1 MKTGKNDI
9 YLPNKNAYLSSGD
22 YYTKEETDNKFA
34 TKTDLKKCCDG
45 VNAELENKADKT
57 EIPTK
62 TSQLT
67 NDSGYLTEHQSLDE
81 YYTKTQTDTKL
92 NDYALKTDI
101 PVVPSKVSAFENDKG
116 YLTEHQSL
124 EEYYTKADIDTKLD
138 AKADANALT
147 TEIEERKADTANI
160 NKVIEDNEKVI
171 AASLND
177 LNTKLGNKAD
187 KDAIPTKTSQLTN
200 DSGYL
205 TEHQSLDE
213 YYTKVQT
220 DTKLNNYALKSEI
233 PDVPTKT
240 SQLTNDSD
248 FATNAEIEVNYY
260 NKEEVDAKIA
270 GGGTFDPTN
279 YYTKT
284 DTNNLLDAKA
294 DKTALEAVSS
304 SLGTDYYTKTQTDG
318 KLADYAKKTEL
329 PTKTSELTN
338 DSDFA
343 TNAGIADNYYNKQ
356 EVDNKITQSGTF
368 DPSQYYTK
376 TDTNNLL
383 DAKADKTALGQYAL
397 KTDIP
402 VVPTKVSAFENDKG
416 YLTEHQSLDEYY
428 TKTETDTKLNDY
440 ALKSEIPSVPTKTS
454 ELTNDSGFVNGGGIQ
469 NIWQG
474 TASEYEAI
482 TSKSNTTLYL
492 VTE

>member
-22 YYTKEETDNKFA
+22 YYTKEETDIKFA
-34 TKTDLKKCCDG
+34 TKTDLNKCCDG

-57 EIPTK
+57 EIPIK
-62 TSQLT
+62 TSQLA
-67 NDSGYLTEHQSLDE
+67 NDSGYLTEHQSLEE

-101 PVVPSKVSAFENDKG
+101 PVVPTKVSAFENDKG

-124 EEYYTKADIDTKLD
+124 EEYYTKTETDTKLD
-138 AKADANALT
+138 AKAEANALN
-147 TEIEERKADTANI
+147 TEIEERKADTAAI
-160 NKVIEDNEKVI
+160 NKVIEDNEKAI

-177 LNTKLGNKAD
+177 LNTKIGNKAD
-187 KDAIPTKTSQLTN
+187 K
-200 DSGYL
+200 
-205 TEHQSLDE
+205 TE
-213 YYTKVQT
+213 
-220 DTKLNNYALKSEI
+220 I
-233 PDVPTKT
+233 PTKT

-260 NKEEVDAKIA
+260 DKEEVDAKIA

-279 YYTKT
+279 YYTKG
-284 DTNNLLDAKA
+284 DTNKLLDAKA

-338 DSDFA
+338 DSDYA

-368 DPSQYYTK
+368 DPTQYYTK
-376 TDTNNLL
+376 SDTDNLL
-383 DAKADKTALGQYAL
+383 DAKADKTALEQYAL
-397 KTDIP
+397 KTDI
-402 VVPTKVSAFENDKG
+402 PTKVSAFENDKG

-428 TKTETDTKLNDY
+428 TKTQTDTKLNSY
-440 ALKSEIPSVPTKTS
+440 ALKSDIPTVPTKTS
-454 ELTNDSGFVNGGGIQ
+454 ELTNDSGFVDGGGIL